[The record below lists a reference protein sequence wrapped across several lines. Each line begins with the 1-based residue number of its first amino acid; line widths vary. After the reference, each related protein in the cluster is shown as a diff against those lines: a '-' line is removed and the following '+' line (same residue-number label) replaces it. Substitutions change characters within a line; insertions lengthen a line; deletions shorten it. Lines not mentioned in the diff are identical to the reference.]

1 MTTRTP
7 PPQSNQSVIAFPEE
21 IHWSGPPGG
30 TAGGGEDGGAD
41 GSADG
46 DPLSGLVRAVADDR
60 PVEELVR
67 LVALLEDRPEY
78 TGAVRHALRTAALH
92 RPVADVARLVAE
104 LTRPPRPADSADD
117 AIRAAV
123 MSRCV
128 ADVARLVALLHR
140 IPQQAHCAREAV
152 RAAATGRTVEDLV
165 QLIGR
170 LARERHDET
179 YGEPCAARAAEA
191 AGTVESAEAAR
202 TARTAETTQTTQTT
216 QTTETT
222 ETTGAVKEQ
231 PVAGEPGKGAGRP
244 VFWPGWVAAA
254 ALAVCGAAHFPTRW
268 EGAPVPL
275 CLLALAVSA
284 LCGALAL
291 VLALRT
297 GVVALVTGAVL
308 PAVLAAVGYVEGRLA
323 SAGLT
328 RAVEITVAPPRSA
341 GLTAVCASLAC
352 LAALTLLLMVQAA
365 ERHPPPR
372 SVAPGSPGID
382 PPVP

>member
-7 PPQSNQSVIAFPEE
+7 PPQSNQSAIAFPEE
-21 IHWSGPPGG
+21 IHWSGPPAG
-30 TAGGGEDGGAD
+30 TAGGGED

-46 DPLSGLVRAVADDR
+46 DPLSDLVRAVADDR

-67 LVALLEDRPEY
+67 LVALLEDRPEC
-78 TGAVRHALRTAALH
+78 TDAVRHALRTAALH

-140 IPQQAHCAREAV
+140 IPQQTHCAREAV
-152 RAAATGRTVEDLV
+152 RTAAAGRTVEDLE

-170 LARERHDET
+170 LARERHDEPDEL
-179 YGEPCAARAAEA
+179 GELYDEPYDEP
-191 AGTVESAEAAR
+191 R
-202 TARTAETTQTTQTT
+202 TARTVEAAE
-216 QTTETT
+216 
-222 ETTGAVKEQ
+222 AVEAAEGGR
-231 PVAGEPGKGAGRP
+231 PAAGEPEERAKRP

-254 ALAVCGAAHFPTRW
+254 ALVVCGAAYFPTRW
-268 EGAPVPL
+268 EGVPVPL
-275 CLLALAVSA
+275 CLLALAVSG

-308 PAVLAAVGYVEGRLA
+308 PAVLAAVGYVEGRLD

-328 RAVEITVAPPRSA
+328 RVLEVTVAPPRSA

-352 LAALTLLLMVQAA
+352 LAALTLLLMVQVA
-365 ERHPPPR
+365 EKHPPPR
-372 SVAPGSPGID
+372 PAAPGVD